1 MKKILA
7 IITVL
12 SLFSCGKSDEI
23 HPINQ
28 DIKELVFA
36 SGQLEWD
43 DSYNLTA
50 QTDGVL
56 QDANFEVGNTV
67 AKGKT
72 IARLDNE
79 INKINAET
87 SQQQIVI
94 SNENVTSSAPALMQ
108 LEQNIQFAE
117 SKYAQDKKQA
127 ERYERLMQLE
137 QNIQF
142 AESKYAQ
149 DKKQAERYERLN
161 QQNIGSKVE
170 YENAQL
176 AAKNSLSS
184 LNSLKKQYRVIL
196 QQAKQQQ
203 IATKGQ
209 LKSNQV
215 VKNYNLIM
223 VTESGTVIK
232 KLKNNG
238 DYVKKGEIIA
248 TIANQTKVEAVLNVD
263 ENSIGKVT
271 LGQTVFIKLNTHK
284 NNVLKGKVSEI
295 LSAFD
300 QQTQSFICKVIF
312 DKPIEN
318 SLFGTQLEANILV
331 GEKKNALLI
340 PRNYVGFGNKVNVKG
355 KEEYVIIK
363 PGIVSTEYVEVLEGV
378 TKDDVLLP
386 LKL

>member
-1 MKKILA
+1 MKKIVV
-7 IITVL
+7 IIIGLT
-12 SLFSCGKSDEI
+12 LFSCGKNEEI
-23 HPINQ
+23 QPVNQ

-50 QTDGVL
+50 QTDGIL
-56 QDANFEVGNTV
+56 QNANFEVGNTV
-67 AKGKT
+67 TKGKT
-72 IARLDNE
+72 IATLDNE

-87 SQQQIVI
+87 SQEQLVI
-94 SNENVTSSAPALMQ
+94 SNENVTSNAPALVQ

-117 SKYAQDKKQA
+117 SKY
-127 ERYERLMQLE
+127 L
-137 QNIQF
+137 
-142 AESKYAQ
+142 Q

-176 AAKNSLSS
+176 AAKNSLSN
-184 LNSLKKQYRVIL
+184 LNSLKKQYKVVL

-215 VKNYNLIM
+215 LKNYNSIII
-223 VTESGTVIK
+223 TESGTVIK

-238 DYVKKGEIIA
+238 DYVKKGEVIA

-263 ENSIGKVT
+263 ENSIGKVK
-271 LGQTVFIKLNTHK
+271 LGQTVFVKLNTNK
-284 NNVLKGKVSEI
+284 NSVLNGKVSEI

-300 QQTQSFICKVIF
+300 QQTQSFICKVTF

-355 KEEYVIIK
+355 KEENVFIK
-363 PGIVSTEYVEVLEGV
+363 PGIISTEYVEVLDGI
-378 TKDDVLLP
+378 TKNDVLLP
-386 LKL
+386 LKP

>member
-1 MKKILA
+1 MKKLLTIT
-7 IITVL
+7 TVL
-12 SLFSCGKSDEI
+12 ILISCSKNEEVQ
-23 HPINQ
+23 PKNQ

-56 QDANFEVGNTV
+56 QNATFEVGNTIT
-67 AKGKT
+67 KGKV
-72 IARLDNE
+72 IATLDNE

-87 SQQQIVI
+87 SQEQLVI
-94 SNENVTSSAPALMQ
+94 SNENISANAPALNQ

-117 SKYAQDKKQA
+117 SKY
-127 ERYERLMQLE
+127 L
-137 QNIQF
+137 
-142 AESKYAQ
+142 Q

-176 AAKNSLSS
+176 AARNSLSN
-184 LNSLKKQYRVIL
+184 LNSLKKQYLIVL

-203 IATKGQ
+203 ITTNGQ

-215 VKNYNLIM
+215 IKNYNSIIM
-223 VTESGTVIK
+223 TESGTVIK
-232 KLKNNG
+232 KLKSNG

-263 ENSIGKVT
+263 ENSIGKVK
-271 LGQTVFIKLNTHK
+271 LGQIVFVQLNTNK
-284 NNVLKGKVSEI
+284 NKTFNGKVTEI

-300 QQTQSFICKVIF
+300 EQSQSFICKVTF
-312 DKPIEN
+312 DKPFEN

-331 GEKKNALLI
+331 GEKKNALLV

-355 KEEYVIIK
+355 KDEYVIIK
-363 PGIVSTEYVEVLEGV
+363 PGIISTEYVEVLEGV
-378 TKDDVLLP
+378 DKNDILLP

>member
-1 MKKILA
+1 MRKILA
-7 IITVL
+7 IIIGLT
-12 SLFSCGKSDEI
+12 LFSCGKSEEVQ
-23 HPINQ
+23 PINQ

-50 QTDGVL
+50 QTDGIL
-56 QDANFEVGNTV
+56 QNANFEIGNTV
-67 AKGKT
+67 TKGKT
-72 IARLDNE
+72 IATLDNE

-87 SQQQIVI
+87 SQEQLVI
-94 SNENVTSSAPALMQ
+94 SNENVTSNAPALLQ

-117 SKYAQDKKQA
+117 SKY
-127 ERYERLMQLE
+127 L
-137 QNIQF
+137 
-142 AESKYAQ
+142 Q

-176 AAKNSLSS
+176 AAKNSLSN

-203 IATKGQ
+203 ITTKGQ

-215 VKNYNLIM
+215 VKNYNSII

-238 DYVKKGEIIA
+238 DYVKKGEVIA

-263 ENSIGKVT
+263 ENSIGKVK
-271 LGQTVFIKLNTHK
+271 LGQTVFIKLNTNK
-284 NNVLKGKVSEI
+284 NSVLNGKITEI

-300 QQTQSFICKVIF
+300 QQTQSFICKVTF

-355 KEEYVIIK
+355 KDESIIIK
-363 PGIVSTEYVEVLEGV
+363 PGIISTDYVEVIEGV
-378 TKDDVLLP
+378 TKDDILLP
-386 LKL
+386 LKP